1 MCLFVSESDEVF
13 GTLRMYGAAAC
24 CNSRVHGRNV
34 VLWPPLPNTR
44 LVTLTGALRAQ
55 PAIAPCGPA
64 APQVT
69 ASCSVRLCPVVCTIS
84 KPRAVRRRRRV
95 RGYGVHNY
103 RETASELCAYLW
115 FYTRV
120 QDPWIFVI
128 NCKQF
133 SEVRAIRS
141 TEQYYSTVVSPL
153 LLACYISVYP
163 YFGQF
168 SSKKYRVQK
177 FSYSGKAG
185 LGGSGGVYTRY
196 SRELGIV
203 VPSWYSRTVCN

>member
-1 MCLFVSESDEVF
+1 M
-13 GTLRMYGAAAC
+13 
-24 CNSRVHGRNV
+24 
-34 VLWPPLPNTR
+34 
-44 LVTLTGALRAQ
+44 TGALRAQ

-177 FSYSGKAG
+177 FSYSP
-185 LGGSGGVYTRY
+185 T
-196 SRELGIV
+196 
-203 VPSWYSRTVCN
+203 N

>member
-1 MCLFVSESDEVF
+1 MISYLRGISTYIASGRRLGGGQEQQQEGQEGPVVDVWATDRDARCEIFMHACSDLLISSNRIVPS
-13 GTLRMYGAAAC
+13 TL
-24 CNSRVHGRNV
+24 
-34 VLWPPLPNTR
+34 TR

-153 LLACYISVYP
+153 ALLL
-163 YFGQF
+163 
-168 SSKKYRVQK
+168 RK
-177 FSYSGKAG
+177 FSTHTS
-185 LGGSGGVYTRY
+185 
-196 SRELGIV
+196 
-203 VPSWYSRTVCN
+203 

>member
-1 MCLFVSESDEVF
+1 MSAAVQIFAYSKY
-13 GTLRMYGAAAC
+13 MY
-24 CNSRVHGRNV
+24 
-34 VLWPPLPNTR
+34 TR

-196 SRELGIV
+196 RIPNLVQLLTSTLRPIGTCTTYYNTQYY
-203 VPSWYSRTVCN
+203 YSR

>member
-1 MCLFVSESDEVF
+1 MWRKSF
-13 GTLRMYGAAAC
+13 
-24 CNSRVHGRNV
+24 
-34 VLWPPLPNTR
+34 
-44 LVTLTGALRAQ
+44 Q
-55 PAIAPCGPA
+55 
-64 APQVT
+64 
-69 ASCSVRLCPVVCTIS
+69 
-84 KPRAVRRRRRV
+84 KPDCFRRAVRRRRRV

-177 FSYSGKAG
+177 FSYSGNTAFHLRFIITCVVNVQIPRTQDTRETLRRPPGSLSG
-185 LGGSGGVYTRY
+185 LS
-196 SRELGIV
+196 
-203 VPSWYSRTVCN
+203 SRTARNTTHTHVSASFCNISC

>member
-1 MCLFVSESDEVF
+1 MLTFPLKA
-13 GTLRMYGAAAC
+13 LR
-24 CNSRVHGRNV
+24 VI
-34 VLWPPLPNTR
+34 LPTR